1 MGLFISQ
8 LNLTAFRSNKLQLPV
23 MEKKQL
29 LNTLFIIIIISSQI
43 SMYIVVELETLIF
56 HRFSQFFFI
65 RHRFSHL
72 TKISKSFLLN
82 KSFLGVSTQAQIQF
96 YCLLD

>member
-1 MGLFISQ
+1 
-8 LNLTAFRSNKLQLPV
+8 

-29 LNTLFIIIIISSQI
+29 LNTLFIIIIIISSQI

-96 YCLLD
+96 YCLLDWS